1 MNVALIE
8 EKLHLVLAEI
18 VAQRPL
24 ALSSFRGGAEQLD
37 WEMGIYSSFI
47 DDGEAELA
55 YTRIV
60 SLLGWIPFKLT
71 HRGAIVLIELALIY
85 GLKTTDEEDRTFN
98 FCDFSPFCFQ
108 KTPDLDGVLKISPL
122 NKQQVARRI
131 EAVLNLI
138 DAQRNTFP
146 SSADSGRN
154 LNEQLSTIRSLLANG
169 ELSLAYEGCVC
180 LLERCPIQ
188 VPGRV
193 AVGLIELALTFKFK
207 THRVEDAEYVWDC
220 DPAPIP

>member
-1 MNVALIE
+1 MNFNLIE
-8 EKLHLVLAEI
+8 ENLHSVLTEI

-24 ALSSFRGGAEQLD
+24 ALSSFGGDAKQLD

-71 HRGAIVLIELALIY
+71 HRGAVSLIELALIY
-85 GLKTTDEEDRTFN
+85 GLKTTAEKDSAFN
-98 FCDFSPFCFQ
+98 LRHLSPFRYNITPPEGVAVEEAPLQ
-108 KTPDLDGVLKISPL
+108 K
-122 NKQQVARRI
+122 KQVPERI
-131 EAVLNLI
+131 EAVLSLI

-146 SSADSGRN
+146 PSVDPGRN
-154 LNEQLSTIRSLLANG
+154 LTEQLSTIRSLLATG

-180 LLERCPIQ
+180 ILERCPIQ
-188 VPGRV
+188 VPGSV

-207 THRVEDAEYVWDC
+207 THRVEDAEYVWPC
-220 DPAPIP
+220 DLAPIP

>member
-1 MNVALIE
+1 MNVDLIE
-8 EKLHLVLAEI
+8 KKLHLVLAEI

-60 SLLGWIPFKLT
+60 SLLGWIPFVLT
-71 HRGAIVLIELALIY
+71 HLGATALIELALIY
-85 GLKTTDEEDRTFN
+85 GLKTSDEEDRAFN
-98 FCDFSPFCFQ
+98 FSDFSPFCFR
-108 KTPDLDGVLKISPL
+108 KTPDLKGVLKISPL
-122 NKQQVARRI
+122 NKQQVADRI
-131 EAVLNLI
+131 EAVLSLI
-138 DAQRNTFP
+138 DNQRNTFP
-146 SSADSGRN
+146 PSVDPRSN
-154 LNEQLSTIRSLLANG
+154 LNEQLSTIRSLLAKG
-169 ELSLAYEGCVC
+169 ELALAYEGCVC
-180 LLERCPIQ
+180 LLERCPIR

-207 THRVEDAEYVWDC
+207 THRAEDAEYVWDC

>member
-1 MNVALIE
+1 MIHHRIDANLERLFSEIASQRS
-8 EKLHLVLAEI
+8 LAIPFFRDEDEFERQMEI
-18 VAQRPL
+18 VRSYIDAGE
-24 ALSSFRGGAEQLD
+24 GG
-37 WEMGIYSSFI
+37 
-47 DDGEAELA
+47 LA
-55 YTRIV
+55 YEEFIWMLGLCPV
-60 SLLGWIPFKLT
+60 NISLLA
-71 HRGAIVLIELALIY
+71 AIGLIELALIN
-85 GLKTTDEEDRTFN
+85 GLKTSDEKDRAFN
-98 FCDFSPFCFQ
+98 FTDFSPFCFR
-108 KTPDLDGVLKISPL
+108 KTPNLDGVLKISPL
-122 NKQQVARRI
+122 NKQQVAERI

-146 SSADSGRN
+146 PSVDLGRN
-154 LNEQLSTIRSLLANG
+154 LNEPLSTIRSLLAAD

-188 VPGRV
+188 VPGSV